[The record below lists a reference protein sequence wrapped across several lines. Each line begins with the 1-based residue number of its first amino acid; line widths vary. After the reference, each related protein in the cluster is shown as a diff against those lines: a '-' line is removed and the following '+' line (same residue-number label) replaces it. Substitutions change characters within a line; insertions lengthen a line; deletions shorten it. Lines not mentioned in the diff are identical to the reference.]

1 MSHDKGLLLGSPLLL
16 RLHHM
21 PPLTAL
27 KGFLVFF
34 IGATIVYFLA
44 NEVVRAR
51 ARVSGISG
59 PRGLPVFGNLHQLKI
74 AWDPAEKLRE
84 WGKEYGSVY
93 QIMIGN
99 EPVVVFNSMD
109 AAKDVFIG
117 QGGALVDRPQFYT
130 FHKVLSTTTASF
142 GTLPWYGHSSRA
154 HFHDSI

>member
-1 MSHDKGLLLGSPLLL
+1 MSSDKGLLLGAPLIL
-16 RLHHM
+16 RLHDV

-27 KGFLVFF
+27 RGLVIFF
-34 IGATIVYFLA
+34 IGVTILYFLV

-59 PRGLPVFGNLHQLKI
+59 PMGLPVVGNLHQLKL
-74 AWDPAEKLRE
+74 AWDPAERLRE

-99 EPVVVFNSMD
+99 EPVVVFNSID

-130 FHKVLSTTTASF
+130 FHKVLSTTAASF
-142 GTLPWYGHSSRA
+142 GTLPW
-154 HFHDSI
+154 